1 MKMRRGMPASVVGHV
16 NVTPLIDIILVLI
29 VFFMLV
35 ARIGV
40 STGAEKMDLPAT
52 LRGIRLQNM
61 NNTLTLNIHAT
72 PGGAMV
78 STTINGLR
86 EMLNVGEKA
95 KEPRLVDTL
104 RYFRYGPDAG
114 SPKDNSQFKVVI
126 RADKEMP
133 YADLQPVLK
142 ACADAQIA
150 NVHFTT
156 AQE

>member
-1 MKMRRGMPASVVGHV
+1 MRMRRGMPASIVGHV
-16 NVTPLIDIILVLI
+16 NVTPLIDIVLVLI
-29 VFFMLV
+29 IFFMLV
-35 ARIGV
+35 DRIGV
-40 STGAEKMDLPAT
+40 TTGAEPMHLPAT
-52 LRGIRLQNM
+52 LRGVRLQNM

-72 PGGAMV
+72 PSGAMV
-78 STTINGLR
+78 STLINGQR
-86 EMLNVGEKA
+86 QQLNVGENA

-104 RYFRYGPDAG
+104 RYFRYGPDTAN
-114 SPKDNSQFKVVI
+114 PHDNSQFKVVI
-126 RADKEMP
+126 RADKETP